1 MVNKAQDVPV
11 RSERKHPSFS
21 ELDKAIDVLF
31 DLFIKYYLILT
42 ATALASVEPV
52 PQYDLLGPY
61 RIPWI
66 DPTR

>member
-52 PQYDLLGPY
+52 PQ
-61 RIPWI
+61 
-66 DPTR
+66 